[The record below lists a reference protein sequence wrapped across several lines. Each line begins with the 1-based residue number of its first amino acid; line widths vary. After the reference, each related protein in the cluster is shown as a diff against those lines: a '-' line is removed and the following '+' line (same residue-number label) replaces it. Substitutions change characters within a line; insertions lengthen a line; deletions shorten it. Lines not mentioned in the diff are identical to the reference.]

1 MIRSRE
7 WILGISGFLLILIY
21 IRALGFG
28 DLREH
33 TIAFEVLFFSA
44 FVLYSIACFL
54 ILGIRQVSNSRI
66 TFGILGVSIL
76 MLVPLVFMRPTLS
89 DDMYRYVWDG
99 RVQSQGISPYQY
111 APEAPELAQL
121 RDDEIYFSINRKS
134 AVTVYPPAAEAA
146 FASLWRIWPDN
157 VHWLQIVMASG
168 GLLAGILLMGLLK
181 DLELPPARALI
192 YLWSPLLVFETAH
205 SAHVDGL
212 LLPFLVGAWWA
223 RVREKDGLT
232 GFLLGIGAAVKYYP
246 LLLLPFLWRPD
257 HPQGR
262 WRMPL
267 AFGLALALF
276 YLPYTLTSGWGVLGF
291 LPKYITEQFNVSPLV
306 HFLKISMGG
315 LNLGSIN
322 PLMLLALTITAI
334 AAIWVIAHPAPD
346 ARTVLRRCILPIG
359 AVTLLSQNLFS
370 WYMLWLLPLL
380 AVFLT
385 PSKKSLGI
393 LKFPRLDA
401 WTGWWLFCGLIGL
414 SYTFFINWKAVKV
427 AIWIQYLPLYL
438 FLIIDFV
445 RFHGIRTL
453 AFKNPS

>member
-7 WILGISGFLLILIY
+7 WVLGISGFLLILIY
-21 IRALGFG
+21 IWALGIG

-33 TIAFEVLFFSA
+33 TITFEILFFSA
-44 FVLYSIACFL
+44 FILYGIACLL
-54 ILGIRQVSNSRI
+54 ILGIEGGDDRRNL
-66 TFGILGVSIL
+66 FGILGVSIL
-76 MLVPLVFMRPTLS
+76 MGVPLVFTRPTLS

-111 APEAPELAQL
+111 PPEAPELAHL
-121 RDDEIYFSINRKS
+121 RDDEVYFSINRKS

-157 VHWLQIVMASG
+157 VRWFQIVMASG
-168 GLLAGILLMGLLK
+168 GLLAGILLMGLLQ

-192 YLWSPLLVFETAH
+192 YLWSPLLIFETAH

-212 LLPFLVGAWWA
+212 LLPLLVGAWWA

-232 GFLLGIGAAVKYYP
+232 GFLLGIGTAVKYYP

-276 YLPYTLTSGWGVLGF
+276 YLPYTITSGWAVLGF

-306 HFLKISMGG
+306 HFLNQCMGG
-315 LNLGSIN
+315 LSLGGIN
-322 PLMLLALTITAI
+322 PQMLLASVITVI
-334 AAIWVIAHPAPD
+334 AAIWTLTHPALD

-359 AVTLLSQNLFS
+359 SVTLLSQNLFS

-380 AVFLT
+380 AIFLS

-414 SYTFFINWKAVKV
+414 SYTFFIHWKPVEA
-427 AIWIQYLPLYL
+427 AIWAQYLPLYL

-445 RFHGIRTL
+445 RSHGIRTFAL
-453 AFKNPS
+453 KRSS